1 MRRATITLPDRLDDE
16 VERFRAEQAARP
28 SLTSVVEAAL
38 EAYLTDGSSATP
50 GDALLARV
58 VRSRPEIRRIAVEH
72 GARTVRL
79 FGSVARGEASSTS
92 DIDLLVDVKPGT
104 TMFDLAALRGE
115 VEDLLGV
122 SVDVVPSSGL
132 DGPALAHILTEALTL

>member
-16 VERFRAEQAARP
+16 VERFRSSQPARP

-38 EAYLTDGSSATP
+38 ENYLADGTAADD
-50 GDALLARV
+50 GAELLARV
-58 VRSRPEIRRIAVEH
+58 VRRRAEIRQIAGKH
-72 GARTVRL
+72 GVRAVRL
-79 FGSVARGEASSTS
+79 FGSVARGEATPTS
-92 DIDLLVDVKPGT
+92 DIDLLVNVEPGT

-115 VEDLLGV
+115 MEELLGA

-132 DGPALAHILTEALTL
+132 DDKALDHVLAEALTL